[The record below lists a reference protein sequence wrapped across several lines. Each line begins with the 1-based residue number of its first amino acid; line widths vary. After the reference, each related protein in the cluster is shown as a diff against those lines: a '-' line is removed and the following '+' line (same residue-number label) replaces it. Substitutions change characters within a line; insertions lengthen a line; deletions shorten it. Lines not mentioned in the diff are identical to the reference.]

1 MDELGKTCA
10 TWDMPRAR
18 AHAAVLPPGFA
29 TRLVPLPD
37 DSTPLGRLDF
47 AGSCHDTRG
56 TGLQR
61 MRVHGVY
68 ALVYLLDGGGRYRD
82 VRGTDR
88 RLGPGDLIQVFPE
101 LGHQYG
107 PENDEP
113 WRELYVC
120 FHGAAFD
127 QWRRAGFLR
136 PEQPVWHLAPLPYWR
151 DRMLALAEAD
161 RPAVVLAARIHQ
173 FLADAW
179 AAGPGSADAAADW
192 LATACR
198 LLETLSAD
206 HRLDLGQVARRCGLH
221 YETFRK
227 RFRAATGLSP
237 GAWRR
242 RALWQRAS
250 ELLARGDL
258 TLAELAERLGFYD
271 AFHFSREFKRATGV
285 SPREW
290 RRAQRGQPVP
300 RPRPRPGSSARANPS
315 P

>member
-1 MDELGKTCA
+1 MDGLGETCENWA
-10 TWDMPRAR
+10 MPPAP
-18 AHAAVLPPGFA
+18 VLPPGFA

-37 DSTPLGRLDF
+37 QPTPLGRLDF

-82 VRGTDR
+82 TLGTDR
-88 RLGPGDLIQVFPE
+88 RLAPGDLILVFPE

-107 PENDEP
+107 PEGGER

-120 FHGAAFD
+120 FHGTAFD
-127 QWRRAGFLR
+127 QWRRSGLLQTR
-136 PEQPVWHLAPLPYWR
+136 HPVWHLEPLAYWR

-161 RPAVVLAARIHQ
+161 RPAIVLAARIHQ

-179 AAGPGSADAAADW
+179 AATAASRGGQDW
-192 LATACR
+192 LDTARR

-206 HRLDLGQVARRCGLH
+206 HRPALAAVARRCGLH

-285 SPREW
+285 SPRDW
-290 RRAQRGQPVP
+290 RRAPPGQPVL
-300 RPRPRPGSSARANPS
+300 RRGARGPGLSRSTASLP
-315 P
+315 